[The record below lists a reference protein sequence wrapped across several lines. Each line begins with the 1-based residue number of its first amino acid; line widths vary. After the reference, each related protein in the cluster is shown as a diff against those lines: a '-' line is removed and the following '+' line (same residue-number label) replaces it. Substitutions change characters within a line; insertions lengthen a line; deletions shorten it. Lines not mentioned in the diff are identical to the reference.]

1 MIRNVLLIISA
12 VLTLLLSLLSNI
24 RILLDDRLVVHAEY
38 INNNRNIIRLQSGD
52 IVIVRTDIQSN

>member
-24 RILLDDRLVVHAEY
+24 RILFDDRLVVHAEY

>member
-12 VLTLLLSLLSNI
+12 VLTTLLSLLSNI
-24 RILLDDRLVVHAEY
+24 RIIFDDRLVVHAEY

>member
-1 MIRNVLLIISA
+1 MIRNVLLIIPA

-24 RILLDDRLVVHAEY
+24 RILFDDRLVVHAEY

>member
-1 MIRNVLLIISA
+1 MIRNVLLIIPT

-24 RILLDDRLVVHAEY
+24 RILFDDRLVVHAEY